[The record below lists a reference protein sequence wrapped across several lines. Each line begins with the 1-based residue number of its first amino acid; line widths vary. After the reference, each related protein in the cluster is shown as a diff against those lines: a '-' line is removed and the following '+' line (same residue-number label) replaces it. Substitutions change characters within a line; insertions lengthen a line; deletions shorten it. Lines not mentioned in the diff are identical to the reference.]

1 MSYNINSA
9 EKEIE
14 IFPADTEQ
22 APIVYVNSFMKR
34 WKDLYSV
41 CKAAGCP
48 PFTLAIIG
56 DIVWDDEMSP
66 WAIPPIM
73 PGDTPCT
80 GGADKYLERLV
91 NEIVPDVENS
101 LSHKPSYRVL
111 AGYSLSGLFAVYAAY
126 HTDMFAR
133 IASVS
138 GSLWF
143 PDFVEYAESHELC
156 RVPDCMYFSLGD
168 RECRT
173 RNKYLYTVQDNSEE
187 LARYYQ
193 SKGIPSV
200 FELNKGNHYKDH
212 SGRTAKGIKWVL
224 TQA

>member
-101 LSHKPSYRVL
+101 LSHKPSYQ
-111 AGYSLSGLFAVYAAY
+111 
-126 HTDMFAR
+126 
-133 IASVS
+133 I
-138 GSLWF
+138 
-143 PDFVEYAESHELC
+143 
-156 RVPDCMYFSLGD
+156 
-168 RECRT
+168 
-173 RNKYLYTVQDNSEE
+173 
-187 LARYYQ
+187 
-193 SKGIPSV
+193 
-200 FELNKGNHYKDH
+200 
-212 SGRTAKGIKWVL
+212 GRAHV
-224 TQA
+224 